1 MTRVCDVDGIFPLD
15 WILLAL
21 AHKVCKIKKMTTSKV
36 AHLLPKATWHL
47 ELGIIG
53 PDFLTR
59 HRHVYLDNICN
70 GEHATCR
77 QMSGLLAYKLD
88 TVMYSTC
95 THALYPHACSRHVAA
110 SHWVVIMHDTCQYC
124 I

>member
-95 THALYPHACSRHVAA
+95 APMPSIPMHAHATWRHP
-110 SHWVVIMHDTCQYC
+110 TGL
-124 I
+124 